1 MHLSVFQVRLSLA
14 SLSWFGCAS
23 TWRLYVALTCS
34 QQRILFG
41 AGLSKVSNKVR
52 FFHSILPA
60 WRGPSEREAREES
73 KSWGPASVQTLL
85 EWTLWTRC
93 FGVVMFGS
101 YRVPQMWPLYR
112 FTNLLPGWCS
122 ILARRLVP
130 LNLSRLGNFKMH
142 LLQWH
147 GVGLMEQSLY
157 RCPSPPPDLVESDP
171 YRACCQLLC
180 GGILKCKGEELLW
193 PASLLI
199 HKCFWSPREYLTHT
213 HHTHVFISLAITFWS
228 VQFTGRIA
236 RGGIR

>member
-60 WRGPSEREAREES
+60 WRGPSKREAREES

-157 RCPSPPPDLVESDP
+157 QCPSPPP
-171 YRACCQLLC
+171 
-180 GGILKCKGEELLW
+180 ILW
-193 PASLLI
+193 NQ
-199 HKCFWSPREYLTHT
+199 THT
-213 HHTHVFISLAITFWS
+213 APAVNCYVVGFWN
-228 VQFTGRIA
+228 A
-236 RGGIR
+236 RGRSFCGQLPYWFTSVFGLPGSI